1 MTCPPIIKR
10 LSDYQVD
17 PQRGFLPARSPISQ
31 LPEGFSGWDQLAARL
46 SDLLIAGRY
55 RSAVDRLSIPDT
67 TRLETEAQL
76 QRAMLL
82 LSVFG
87 NSYIWGG
94 PETASVIPRA
104 LAVPWA
110 EVAERLGRPM
120 IISHASIV
128 LNNWYLLDETKAL
141 DLSNMGTRQLFLGGM
156 DEAWFYLTTVAIEA
170 KGAPALPE
178 LVNLKAAV
186 VADAPEKVT
195 DLLGSIAL
203 VIESI
208 SDALSRIPERCAP
221 YVFYHRVR
229 PFLAGWKE
237 PGVLYEG
244 VYDTPR
250 VLAGGSAAQ
259 SSLLQA
265 IDAGLSIVHEDN
277 KTRPFLMDMRRY
289 MPPAHRRFIEDLA
302 GGPSTHEYVNA
313 RAARCPALRQSYN
326 ACVTGL
332 TEFRR
337 RHMEIT
343 VRYITHLAN
352 SDEGTVG
359 TGGTDFLPF
368 LKQARTESQQNLID

>member
-1 MTCPPIIKR
+1 MMQR

-17 PQRGFLPARSPISQ
+17 PHRGFLPAQSPISK
-31 LPEGFSGWDQLAARL
+31 LPQEFSDWDHLAARL
-46 SDLLIAGRY
+46 SDLLVAGRY
-55 RSAVDRLSIPDT
+55 RSVVDTLSIPDT
-67 TRLETEAQL
+67 AQLETEAQL
-76 QRAMLL
+76 QRAMLI

-87 NSYIWGG
+87 NAYVWGG
-94 PETASVIPRA
+94 PDTATVIPRA
-104 LAVPWA
+104 LSVPWA
-110 EVAERLGRPM
+110 EVAERVGRPM

-128 LNNWYLLDETKAL
+128 LNNWYLLDETEVL

-170 KGAPALPE
+170 KGAPALPV
-178 LVNLKAAV
+178 LVKLKAAV
-186 VADAPEKVT
+186 VADAPAIVT
-195 DLLGSIAL
+195 DLLNSIAS

-208 SDALSRIPERCAP
+208 SDGLSRIPERCAP

-229 PFLAGWKE
+229 PFLAGWKA

-265 IDAGLSIVHEDN
+265 MDAGLSIVHEDHR
-277 KTRPFLMDMRRY
+277 TRPFLMDMRRY
-289 MPPAHRRFIEDLA
+289 MPPAHRRFIEALA
-302 GGPSTHEYVNA
+302 GGPSTHEYVDT
-313 RAARCPALRQSYN
+313 RAERYPALRQSYN
-326 ACVTGL
+326 DCVAGL

-343 VRYITHLAN
+343 VRYITHQAN
-352 SDEGTVG
+352 AEEGNIG